1 MLRIFTSSS
10 VFLRS
15 TNSCPKSVQ
24 TLWKTR
30 WQHSYSTEMSSK
42 HKEIH
47 FYITK
52 KGRESL
58 HIQRLNQQIFSL
70 IDAQSCCRKEINKC
84 SLMFNLIPIVSSQLC
99 VAGVQLYIPC
109 SSGSCCWKLSNHR
122 DGTPRFDKQRLRVPS
137 SSQPASHLF
146 NPQAFY
152 LDTQDSLVSVKSYRS
167 ESHIQSVSVSGMN
180 YTAWDVFLYT
190 CWAPMFHIVH
200 ASLKQG
206 NDVFSSFWASNN
218 SSHNVPVVI
227 SPNKTQP
234 LWVCVDICVF
244 VCVLAFQGLLTC
256 FHVAGSSQFIVL
268 VRPTH
273 LSL

>member
-1 MLRIFTSSS
+1 MLKVVQSTSA
-10 VFLRS
+10 
-15 TNSCPKSVQ
+15 
-24 TLWKTR
+24 
-30 WQHSYSTEMSSK
+30 H
-42 HKEIH
+42 
-47 FYITK
+47 
-52 KGRESL
+52 
-58 HIQRLNQQIFSL
+58 
-70 IDAQSCCRKEINKC
+70 
-84 SLMFNLIPIVSSQLC
+84 SLMSNLIPIVCSLLC
-99 VAGVQLYIPC
+99 VASVQLYSPC
-109 SSGSCCWKLSNHR
+109 SSLSYCWKLSNHR

-206 NDVFSSFWASNN
+206 NDVFTSFWASNN

-227 SPNKTQP
+227 SLNKIQP
-234 LWVCVDICVF
+234 LWVCVHIC

-256 FHVAGSSQFIVL
+256 FQVAGSSQFIVL
-268 VRPTH
+268 VGPRVPHTPACKH
-273 LSL
+273 